1 MAESIGLDLHKV
13 ESQLCVLTAE
23 GVVEE
28 RRIATSR
35 ERFSAVLGPRTP
47 ARILVEASTESEWVA
62 QHLESLGHE
71 VIVADPTFAPMYATR
86 SRRVKTDRRDA
97 RTLAEA
103 CRLGAYRPVHRVS
116 AAQRAVRT
124 QLAVREVL
132 VRTRT
137 RYIALVRSLL
147 RREGY
152 RLASCDSGSVL
163 RHLGQLSINSALRA
177 QLAPVAAALEPLQ
190 QQIAAA
196 NAQLEALLA
205 GDPLYERLRTVPG
218 FGPVTTL
225 AFVAALDT
233 AGRFASARQVAGYLG
248 VAPSERSS
256 GEQQRR
262 GHISKTG
269 NTRVRWLLVEAGWRV
284 LRSPSAAAAP
294 LRAWAERIAV
304 RRGKAIAAVALARR
318 LARIAY
324 AVWRDGMPYRPR

>member
-1 MAESIGLDLHKV
+1 MRESIGLDLHKV
-13 ESQLCVLTAE
+13 ESQVCILDEAAVI
-23 GVVEE
+23 EE

-35 ERFSAVLGPRTP
+35 ERFSAVLGARAP

-124 QLAVREVL
+124 ELAVREVL

-147 RREGY
+147 RRDGY
-152 RLASCDSGSVL
+152 RLPSCDANYVL
-163 RHLGQLSINSALRA
+163 RHLERQTLSAALRA
-177 QLAPVAAALEPLQ
+177 QLAPVLALLEPLQ
-190 QQIAAA
+190 QHIAAA
-196 NAQLEALLA
+196 DARVAQLVETE
-205 GDPLYERLRTVPG
+205 PLYRRLRTVPG
-218 FGPVTTL
+218 FGPVTTV
-225 AFVAALDT
+225 AFVAALDV
-233 AGRFASARQVAGYLG
+233 AQRFGSARQVAGYLG

-256 GEQQRR
+256 GEKQLR

-284 LRSPSAAAAP
+284 LRSNSAAAAP

-304 RRGKAIAAVALARR
+304 RRGKAIAAVALGRR

-324 AVWRDGMPYRPR
+324 AVWRDGSEYRVT

>member
-1 MAESIGLDLHKV
+1 MVESIGLDLHKV
-13 ESQLCVLTAE
+13 ESQLCVLNGE

-35 ERFSAVLGPRTP
+35 ERFSAVLGVRGP
-47 ARILVEASTESEWVA
+47 ARILLEASTESEWVA
-62 QHLESLGHE
+62 QHLEALGHE
-71 VIVADPTFAPMYATR
+71 VIIADPTFAPMYATR
-86 SRRVKTDRRDA
+86 SRRVKTDQRDA

-103 CRLGAYRPVHRVS
+103 CRLGAYRAVHRVS

-124 QLAVREVL
+124 ELAVREAL

-147 RREGY
+147 RSEGY
-152 RLASCDSGSVL
+152 RLPSCDSRYVL
-163 RHLGQLSINSALRA
+163 RHLTALPVSAALAA
-177 QLAPVAAALEPLQ
+177 QLQPVLALLEPLLR
-190 QQIAAA
+190 QIAAA
-196 NAQLEALLA
+196 DARVAARAEH
-205 GDPLYERLRTVPG
+205 DPLCRRLRTVPG
-218 FGPVTTL
+218 FGPVTTV
-225 AFVAALDT
+225 AFVAALDEV
-233 AGRFASARQVAGYLG
+233 GRFASARQVAGYLG

-269 NTRVRWLLVEAGWRV
+269 NTRARWLLVEAGWRV
-284 LRSPSAAAAP
+284 LRSPTPAAAP
-294 LRAWAERIAV
+294 LRRWAEQIAV

-324 AVWRDGMPYRPR
+324 AVWRDGIEYRVP